1 MGVSDVGALSREE
14 GVEPWS
20 GGRSWGISFRKAC
33 SPGCGR
39 SQPCPEHGDRAYGS
53 QNCSARGTRL
63 GIRWRMG
70 GQMEL
75 CFRSCTQG
83 LCLPMGLL
91 LGARKEHASSGRPS
105 VLRDLPEM
113 AL

>member
-1 MGVSDVGALSREE
+1 MGGVGASPFGRRAAQ
-14 GVEPWS
+14 GVAEAS
-20 GGRSWGISFRKAC
+20 LVLNM
-33 SPGCGR
+33 
-39 SQPCPEHGDRAYGS
+39 GDRAYGS